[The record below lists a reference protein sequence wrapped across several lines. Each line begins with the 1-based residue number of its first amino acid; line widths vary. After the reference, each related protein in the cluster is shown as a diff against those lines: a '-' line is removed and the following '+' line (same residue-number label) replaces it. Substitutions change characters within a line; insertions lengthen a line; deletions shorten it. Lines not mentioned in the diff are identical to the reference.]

1 LRRFQSSA
9 VAACGV
15 VDHASDAGTPRS
27 SALEEVLSA
36 VDHHGDALAT
46 ADAHSRSAQ
55 LHVAA
60 RHLVQERGE
69 NACPAGTDRMAQRN
83 GASVDVD
90 PVLRDGQLPTH
101 CHRLSGEGLVELEEG
116 SRAFTEKRAPDF
128 TPFR

>member
-15 VDHASDAGTPRS
+15 VHHASDAGTPRS

-46 ADAHSRSAQ
+46 AQAHIRNAQ

-60 RHLVQERGE
+60 RHLVALVGPDVRSFFEHGAVE
-69 NACPAGTDRMAQRN
+69 ALHLAAG
-83 GASVDVD
+83 
-90 PVLRDGQLPTH
+90 LR
-101 CHRLSGEGLVELEEG
+101 SKV
-116 SRAFTEKRAPDF
+116 
-128 TPFR
+128 